1 MELEGARELPTPVTE
16 PLMTRLELLALIGR
30 LVLGLVILAS
40 AVSFVAHHFRAEI
53 MALGHYVVGTF
64 GLLGMAG
71 GTIMADGFQFPVSP
85 QFYMLASIA
94 AGAPPGPVIAA
105 ISAGSIVGGHLGML
119 GARRLAEVA
128 IVRRLTSRG
137 PLPGMF
143 RRHQI
148 LAVTLGG
155 VLPLPYSLLC
165 YTCGVLKTP
174 YRLFLIV
181 IALRVPKLV
190 LFYAIIRAG
199 WGV

>member
-1 MELEGARELPTPVTE
+1 MELEGAPELPPPVSE
-16 PLMTRLELLALIGR
+16 PMMTRLELVAMIAR
-30 LVLGLVILAS
+30 LVLGLAILAGV
-40 AVSFVAHHFRAEI
+40 VSFLASHFRAQI
-53 MALGHYVVGTF
+53 MALGNHVVETF
-64 GLLGMAG
+64 GLFGMAA
-71 GTIMADGFQFPVSP
+71 GTVLADGFQFPVSP

-94 AGAPPGPVIAA
+94 AGAPPTPVIAA

-119 GARRLAEVA
+119 GARRLAEVT

-143 RRHQI
+143 RRHQV
-148 LAVTLGG
+148 LAVTLGS